1 MSVEFLL
8 TALVIVL
15 TPGTG
20 AIYTVSAGL
29 SRGWRASLVASLA
42 CTLGIVPHLLAAITG
57 LATLLA
63 ASPTAF
69 SALKYLGVAYLVLMA
84 IQTWRDR
91 SSLVAEDD
99 QGARSV
105 LDVLRTGVL
114 INLLNP
120 KLTIFFFAFLPQFVP
135 AGEPHQVLRMIGLSL
150 VFMAMT
156 FAVFAGYGCC
166 AAAFRRHVIE
176 RPRVSDLLK
185 RAFAVGFLALSVRL
199 AFASQ

>member
-20 AIYTVSAGL
+20 ALYTVSAALGRGL
-29 SRGWRASLVASLA
+29 RAGALASLA

-57 LATLLA
+57 LAALLA

-69 SALKYLGVAYLVLMA
+69 AVLKYAGVAYLVFMA
-84 IQTWRDR
+84 VQTWRDR
-91 SSLVAEDD
+91 SSLVAEED
-99 QGARSV
+99 ARDRGV
-105 LDVLRTGVL
+105 LEVLRTGVL

-135 AGEPHQVLRMIGLSL
+135 ASGGHQVLQMLGLSL

-156 FAVFAGYGCC
+156 LVVFLGYAGC
-166 AAAFRRHVIE
+166 AAAFRRQVIE
-176 RPRVSDLLK
+176 RPRVSDLIK
-185 RAFAVGFLALSVRL
+185 RVFAAGFLGLSLRL
-199 AFASQ
+199 ALTSR